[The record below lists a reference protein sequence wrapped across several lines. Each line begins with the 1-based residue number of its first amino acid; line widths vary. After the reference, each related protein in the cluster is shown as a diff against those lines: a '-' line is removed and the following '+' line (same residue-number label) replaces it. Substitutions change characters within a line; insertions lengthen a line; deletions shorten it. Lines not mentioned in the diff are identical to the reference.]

1 VSKTETS
8 IETSRIDRKVM
19 IAVGSSRQSIK
30 WKNLEISYNDLVEKL
45 KVTTRTRETFQEY
58 KKLPKSNRDEI
69 KDVGGFVGGAL
80 KQGRRKAENLANRSL
95 ITLDLDSVNISTE
108 ELWDNIVMLN
118 DFEIVMYSTHSHSPN
133 SPRLRLIIP
142 LDRNV
147 LPDEYQAI
155 SRKLAD
161 DIGIDMFDDTTYEPI
176 RLMYWPSTSADGE
189 FIFKRQEGPWLDPDT
204 VLDTYLD
211 WKDSSFWPVSSRQGI
226 RIQSEIKKQED
237 PLTKKGIIGAF
248 CRSYTIHEAIETF
261 LSDVYISSKAADRY
275 TYAEGSTVGGL
286 VVYEDKF
293 AYSHH
298 GTDPISGMLCNA
310 FDLVRIHKYRYLDEK
325 AGQDT
330 PANKMPSYLKML
342 DTASENDRVKEELG
356 KEKMQEVLDDF
367 EFDEVD
373 TAWLKKLDYDRKG
386 VLKNTIDNAVI
397 ILENDPRVAGKMIY
411 NEFSNRAIITG
422 KLPWTDHINRDW
434 IDDDDAGVRYFLE
447 HKYGLQGV
455 GKIAD
460 AVSVIFQRHR
470 THPVRDYLNNLTW
483 DGTERLEALLI
494 DYLGAE
500 DSHYTKAVTR
510 THLVAGVARIMRP
523 GIKYDTML
531 VLTGPQGIGKSTLI
545 RYLGRDWFSDSLS
558 TVSGKEAYE
567 QLQGVWLIEMGELT
581 ATRKSDIEATK
592 LFLSKSE
599 DVYRAAYGRRT
610 NRYKR
615 QCIFFGT
622 SNDREFLRDKTGD
635 RRSWP
640 VDCWVQLPMKDV
652 FEDLPGEVDQI
663 WAEAVALYKKGHPL
677 ILDDAA
683 ATEALEKQKEHS
695 EESPKTGMII
705 EYLDRLY
712 PNNWEEMDLNERRA
726 WLSGNDDFD
735 TIAEEAQLRKDRTCV
750 MEIWCELFR
759 GDPKQLTPILSREI
773 NDILRGLEGWEK
785 DSSRMRFGKIYGIQ
799 RGFRREQTVWGVNK
813 N

>member
-1 VSKTETS
+1 MKAETSENIKTEA
-8 IETSRIDRKVM
+8 RKVM
-19 IAVGSSRQSIK
+19 IAVGSSRQSLK
-30 WKNLEISYNDLVEKL
+30 WKNTEIAYCDLVEKL

-58 KKLPKSNRDEI
+58 KKMPKTSRDEI

-118 DFEIVMYSTHSHSPN
+118 DFEIVMYSTHTHQPS

-189 FIFKRQEGPWLDPDT
+189 FIFKRQEGPWLDPDSI
-204 VLDTYLD
+204 LDSYLD
-211 WKDSSFWPVSSRQGI
+211 WRDSSFWPVSSRQGI

-248 CRSYTIHEAIETF
+248 CRSYTIDEAIETF
-261 LSDVYISSKAADRY
+261 LSDVYTTSKVPGRY
-275 TYAEGSTVGGL
+275 TYAEGSTEGGL

-310 FDLVRIHKYRYLDEK
+310 FDLVRIHKYRYLDEN
-325 AGQDT
+325 AGQDV
-330 PANKMPSYLKML
+330 PVNKMPSYLKMI
-342 DTASENDRVKEELG
+342 DAASEDERVKEALG
-356 KEKMQEVLDDF
+356 KEKMQELLDDYEF
-367 EFDEVD
+367 EDVD
-373 TAWLKKLDYDRKG
+373 TGWLKKLDYDRKG
-386 VLKNTIDNAVI
+386 ILKNTIDNAVI

-411 NEFSNRAIITG
+411 NEFSNRAIITD

-434 IDDDDAGVRYFLE
+434 NDDDDAGVRYFLE
-447 HKYGLQGV
+447 HKYGLSGA

-470 THPVRDYLNNLTW
+470 IHPVREYLNSLTW
-483 DGTERLEALLI
+483 DGEERLETLLI

-510 THLVAGVARIMRP
+510 THLVAAVARIMRP

-545 RYLGRDWFSDSLS
+545 HYLGKDWFSDSLS

-567 QLQGVWLIEMGELT
+567 QLQGVWLVEMGELT
-581 ATRKSDIEATK
+581 ATKKAEIEATK

-615 QCIFFGT
+615 QCVFFGT

-640 VDCWVQLPMKDV
+640 VDCWVQLPMKDI
-652 FEDLPGEVDQI
+652 FTDLPEDVDQI
-663 WAEAVALYKKGHPL
+663 WAEAVALFKKGHML

-683 ATEALEKQKEHS
+683 AKEALEKQKEHS

-735 TIAEEAQLRKDRTCV
+735 TIAEEAEMRKDRTCV

-759 GDPKQLTPILSREI
+759 GDLKHLTPLLSREI
-773 NDILRGLEGWEK
+773 NDILRGLDGWEK
-785 DSSRMRFGKIYGIQ
+785 TNSSIRFGKIYGTQ
-799 RGFRREQTVWGVNK
+799 RGYKRQQ
-813 N
+813 

>member
-1 VSKTETS
+1 MKAEISENKKAEES
-8 IETSRIDRKVM
+8 RKVM
-19 IAVGSSRQSIK
+19 IAVGSSRQSLK
-30 WKNLEISYNDLVEKL
+30 WKNTEIAYCDLIDRL

-189 FIFKRQEGPWLDPDT
+189 FIFKRQEGLWLDPDT
-204 VLDTYLD
+204 ILDSYLD

-237 PLTKKGIIGAF
+237 PLEKKGVIGAF
-248 CRSYTIHEAIETF
+248 CRSYSIDEVIETF
-261 LSDVYISSKAADRY
+261 LSDVYTPAKMAGRY
-275 TYAEGSTVGGL
+275 TYTEGSTVGGL

-310 FDLVRIHKYRYLDEK
+310 FDLVRIHKYRYLDEH

-356 KEKMQEVLDDF
+356 REKMQEVLDDF

-386 VLKNTIDNAVI
+386 ILKNTIDNAVI
-397 ILENDPRVAGKMIY
+397 ILDNDPRVAGKMIY

-434 IDDDDAGVRYFLE
+434 NDDDDAGVRYFLE
-447 HKYGLQGV
+447 HKYGLSGA

-470 THPVRDYLNNLTW
+470 IHPVRDYLNSLTW
-483 DGTERLEALLI
+483 DGKERLETLLI

-545 RYLGRDWFSDSLS
+545 HTLGREWFSDSLS

-581 ATRKSDIEATK
+581 ATKKAEIEATK

-640 VDCWVQLPMKDV
+640 VDCYVQLPMKDI
-652 FEDLPGEVDQI
+652 FTDLPDEVDQI
-663 WAEAVALYKKGHPL
+663 WAEAVTLYKKGHML
-677 ILDDAA
+677 ILDDEAA
-683 ATEALEKQKEHS
+683 KEALEKQKEHS

-712 PNNWEEMDLNERRA
+712 PNNWEDMDLNERRA

-735 TIAEEAQLRKDRTCV
+735 TIAEEAELRKDRTCV

-785 DSSRMRFGKIYGIQ
+785 VNTHLRFGKIYGKQ
-799 RGFRREQTVWGVNK
+799 RGFRRLQNF
-813 N
+813 

>member
-1 VSKTETS
+1 MKAETS
-8 IETSRIDRKVM
+8 ENKKPEARKVM
-19 IAVGSSRQSIK
+19 IAVGSSRQSLK
-30 WKNLEISYNDLVEKL
+30 WKNTEITYCDLVEKL

-58 KKLPKSNRDEI
+58 KKMPKTSRDEI

-95 ITLDLDSVNISTE
+95 ITLDMDSVNISVND
-108 ELWDNIVMLN
+108 LWDSVLMLN
-118 DFEIVMYSTHSHSPN
+118 DFEIVMYSTHSHEPG

-155 SRKLAD
+155 SRRLAD

-176 RLMYWPSTSADGE
+176 RLMYWPSTAADGE
-189 FIFKRQEGPWLDPDT
+189 FIFKRQAGPWLDPDT
-204 VLDTYLD
+204 VLDSYLD
-211 WKDSSFWPVSSRQGI
+211 WRDTSFWPVSSRQGI

-237 PLTKKGIIGAF
+237 PLEKKGIVGAF

-261 LSDVYISSKAADRY
+261 LSDIYISSRATDRY
-275 TYAEGSTVGGL
+275 TYAEGSTEGGL

-310 FDLVRIHKYRYLDEK
+310 FDLVRIHKYRHLDEN

-342 DTASENDRVKEELG
+342 DAASENDRVKEELG
-356 KEKMQEVLDDF
+356 REKMQEVLDAF

-386 VLKNTIDNAVI
+386 ILKNTIDNAVI

-411 NEFSNRAIITG
+411 NEFSNRAIITD

-434 IDDDDAGVRYFLE
+434 TDDDDAGVRYFLE
-447 HKYGLQGV
+447 HKYGLSGV

-470 THPVRDYLNNLTW
+470 IHPVREYLNELVW
-483 DGTERLEALLI
+483 DGTKRLEMLLI

-500 DSHYTKAVTR
+500 GSHYTKAVTR
-510 THLVAGVARIMRP
+510 THMVAAVARIMRP

-545 RYLGRDWFSDSLS
+545 HTMGRDWFSDSLS

-567 QLQGVWLIEMGELT
+567 QLQGVWLVEMGELT
-581 ATRKSDIEATK
+581 ATKKAEIEATK

-640 VDCWVQLPMKDV
+640 VDCWVQLPMKDI
-652 FEDLPGEVDQI
+652 FTDLRDEVDQI

-712 PNNWEEMDLNERRA
+712 PNNWEDMDLNERRA
-726 WLSGNDDFD
+726 YLSGNDDFD
-735 TIAEEAQLRKDRTCV
+735 TIAEEAELRKDRTCV

-759 GDPKQLTPILSREI
+759 GDPKQLTPLLSREI
-773 NDILRGLEGWEK
+773 NDILRGLDGWEK
-785 DSSRMRFGKIYGIQ
+785 AKYPIRFGEVYGRQ
-799 RGFRREQTVWGVNK
+799 RGYRRQQ
-813 N
+813 

>member
-1 VSKTETS
+1 MKAETSENMKTEA
-8 IETSRIDRKVM
+8 RKVM
-19 IAVGSSRQSIK
+19 IAVGSSRQSLK
-30 WKNLEISYNDLVEKL
+30 WKNTEIAYCDLIEKL

-58 KKLPKSNRDEI
+58 KKMPKMSRDEI

-118 DFEIVMYSTHSHSPN
+118 DFEIVMYSTHSHQPS

-155 SRKLAD
+155 SRKIAD

-189 FIFKRQEGPWLDPDT
+189 FIFKRQEGPWLDPDSI
-204 VLDTYLD
+204 LDSYLD
-211 WKDSSFWPVSSRQGI
+211 WRDSSFWPVSSRQGI

-275 TYAEGSTVGGL
+275 TYAEGSTEGGL

-310 FDLVRIHKYRYLDEK
+310 FDLVRIHKYRHLDEN

-330 PANKMPSYLKML
+330 PPNKMPSYLKML

-356 KEKMQEVLDDF
+356 REKMQEVLDDF

-422 KLPWTDHINRDW
+422 KLPWTDHVNRDW
-434 IDDDDAGVRYFLE
+434 VDDDDAGIRYFLE
-447 HKYGLQGV
+447 HKYGLSGA

-470 THPVRDYLNNLTW
+470 IHPVREYLNNLTW
-483 DGTERLEALLI
+483 DEVERLETLLI

-500 DSHYTKAVTR
+500 DSYYTRAVTR

-581 ATRKSDIEATK
+581 ATKKAEIEATK

-640 VDCWVQLPMKDV
+640 VDCYVRLPMKDV
-652 FEDLPGEVDQI
+652 FDDLPGEVDQI
-663 WAEAVALYKKGHPL
+663 WAEAVRLYKQGHPL
-677 ILDDAA
+677 ILDDIAA
-683 ATEALEKQKEHS
+683 KDALEQQRAHAED
-695 EESPKTGMII
+695 SPKTGLIV

-712 PNNWEEMDLNERRA
+712 PNNWEDMDLYERRA

-735 TIAEEAQLRKDRTCV
+735 TIAEEAGLRKDKTCV
-750 MEIWCELFR
+750 MEIWCELFK
-759 GDPKQLTPILSREI
+759 GEPKQLTPLLSREI

-785 DSSRMRFGKIYGIQ
+785 VNTHLRFGKIYGKQ
-799 RGFRREQTVWGVNK
+799 RGFRRLQNF
-813 N
+813 

>member
-1 VSKTETS
+1 MKAETS
-8 IETSRIDRKVM
+8 ENKKAEESRKVM
-19 IAVGSSRQSIK
+19 IAVGSSRQSLK
-30 WKNLEISYNDLVEKL
+30 WKNTEIAYGDLVDRL
-45 KVTTRTRETFQEY
+45 KVTTRTRESFQEY
-58 KKLPKSNRDEI
+58 KKLPKSNRDGI

-80 KQGRRKAENLANRSL
+80 KQGRRKAENLAHRSL
-95 ITLDLDSVNISTE
+95 ITLDMDNVNIKTD

-118 DFEIVMYSTHSHSPN
+118 DFEIVMYSTHTHQPS

-189 FIFKRQEGPWLDPDT
+189 FIFKRQEGPWLNPDT
-204 VLDTYLD
+204 ILDSYLD
-211 WKDSSFWPVSSRQGI
+211 WRDSSFWPVSSRQGV

-237 PLTKKGIIGAF
+237 PLAKKGIIGAF
-248 CRSYTIHEAIETF
+248 CRTYSIDEAIETF
-261 LSDVYISSKAADRY
+261 LSDVYTASKVPGRY
-275 TYAEGSTVGGL
+275 TYAEGSTEGGL

-310 FDLVRIHKYRYLDEK
+310 FDLVRIHKYRHLDEN

-342 DTASENDRVKEELG
+342 DAASENDRVKEELG
-356 KEKMQEVLDDF
+356 REKMQEVLDDF

-386 VLKNTIDNAVI
+386 ILKNTIDNAVI

-411 NEFSNRAIITG
+411 NEFSNRAIITE
-422 KLPWTDHINRDW
+422 KLPWTDHTNRDW
-434 IDDDDAGVRYFLE
+434 TDDDDAGVRYFLE
-447 HKYGLQGV
+447 HKYGLSGV

-470 THPVRDYLNNLTW
+470 IHPVREYLNDLTW
-483 DGTERLEALLI
+483 DGTERLETLLI

-545 RYLGRDWFSDSLS
+545 RYLGQDWFSDSLS

-640 VDCWVQLPMKDV
+640 VDCWIQLPMKDI
-652 FEDLPGEVDQI
+652 FTDLPDEVDQI
-663 WAEAVALYKKGHPL
+663 WAEAVKLYKAGHPL
-677 ILDDAA
+677 ILDDEAA
-683 ATEALEKQKEHS
+683 QEALEKQKEHS

-712 PNNWEEMDLNERRA
+712 PNNWGDMDLNERRA
-726 WLSGNDDFD
+726 YLSGNDDFD
-735 TIAEEAQLRKDRTCV
+735 TIAEEAEMRKDRTCV

-759 GDPKQLTPILSREI
+759 GDPKQLTPLLSREI
-773 NDILRGLEGWEK
+773 NDILRGLDDWEK
-785 DSSRMRFGKIYGIQ
+785 VNTHLRFGKIYGKQ
-799 RGFRREQTVWGVNK
+799 RGFRRLQNI
-813 N
+813 

>member
-1 VSKTETS
+1 MKAETS
-8 IETSRIDRKVM
+8 KDKKPESRKVM
-19 IAVGSSRQSIK
+19 IATGISRQSLK
-30 WKNLEISYNDLVEKL
+30 WKNVEMDYLDLVEKL

-237 PLTKKGIIGAF
+237 PLEKKGVIGAF
-248 CRSYTIHEAIETF
+248 CRSYSIDEVIEIF
-261 LSDVYISSKAADRY
+261 LSDVYTPAKMAGRY
-275 TYAEGSTVGGL
+275 TYTEGSTVGGL

-325 AGQDT
+325 EDT

-373 TAWLKKLDYDRKG
+373 TEWLKTLDYDRKG
-386 VLKNTIDNAVI
+386 VLRNTIDNAVI
-397 ILENDPRVAGKMIY
+397 ILENDPRVAGKFIY

-422 KLPWTDHINRDW
+422 KLPWTDHVNRDW
-434 IDDDDAGVRYFLE
+434 VDDDDAGIRYFLE
-447 HKYGLQGV
+447 HKYGLSGA

-470 THPVRDYLNNLTW
+470 IHPVREYLNSLTW
-483 DGTERLEALLI
+483 DEKERLETLLI

-545 RYLGRDWFSDSLS
+545 RYLGQDWFSDSLS

-567 QLQGVWLIEMGELT
+567 QLQGAWLIEMGELT

-640 VDCWVQLPMKDV
+640 VDCYVQLPMKDI

-677 ILDDAA
+677 ILDDGAA
-683 ATEALEKQKEHS
+683 KEALEKQKEHS

-712 PNNWEEMDLNERRA
+712 PNNWEDMDLNERRA
-726 WLSGNDDFD
+726 WISGNDDFD

-759 GDPKQLTPILSREI
+759 GDLKQLTPLLSREI
-773 NDILRGLEGWEK
+773 NDILRGLDDWEK
-785 DSSRMRFGKIYGIQ
+785 VNTHLRFGKIYGKQ
-799 RGFRREQTVWGVNK
+799 RGFRRLQNF
-813 N
+813 